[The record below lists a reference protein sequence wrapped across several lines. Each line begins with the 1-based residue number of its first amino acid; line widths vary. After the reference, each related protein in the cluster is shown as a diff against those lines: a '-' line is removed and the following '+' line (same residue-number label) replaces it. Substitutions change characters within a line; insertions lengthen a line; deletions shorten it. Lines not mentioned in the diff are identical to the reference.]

1 MSTAISSSHLLPDSP
16 PPNAVIRNDF
26 TGLVATP
33 DQHYYSLLNFRQI
46 GQEDVDMF
54 VKYVYLNSS
63 SVKPTS
69 HYTKLKTFSSKKLRK
84 SSLAKLTKEKTLV
97 TKCLQN
103 RLLWSRIDPD
113 TKPELGHEQYLELPR
128 AIADCNGIPNKGSK
142 SNTTNFYQ
150 KRYNDVIITQFPHG
164 WFPDVFISEGM
175 FD

>member
-1 MSTAISSSHLLPDSP
+1 MSTAISSSDLLPDSP
-16 PPNAVIRNDF
+16 PPNAVIRNYF

-142 SNTTNFYQ
+142 SNTTK
-150 KRYNDVIITQFPHG
+150 KRYNDVIITRFPHG